1 MSSVAFDTHA
11 AANRFKRAG
20 FTEDQVEAL
29 VDVARATT
37 ALPDVSTLATKSDV
51 VRVEG
56 FMERL
61 ALNLTSLEGTVE
73 GLKAD
78 VEGLKTDVSGLK
90 ADVGDLKIDVG
101 ILKIDVGGL
110 KTDVGG
116 LKTDVGGLKTDVA
129 RLENNM
135 NRLEQGLKA
144 DIARSE
150 AKLEAR
156 ISSTQVQSLT
166 IMIAAMALTTTLGT
180 ALARLIR

>member
-51 VRVEG
+51 SRVEG
-56 FMERL
+56 AVERL
-61 ALNLTSLEGTVE
+61 RTDMDGLKGDVE

-78 VEGLKTDVSGLK
+78 VVVLK
-90 ADVGDLKIDVG
+90 ADVEDLKADVKVLKFDVAGLKIDVA
-101 ILKIDVGGL
+101 
-110 KTDVGG
+110 G

-129 RLENNM
+129 RLGNNM
-135 NRLEQGLKA
+135 NRLEQVLKA

>member
-29 VDVARATT
+29 VDVARETT
-37 ALPDVSTLATKSDV
+37 ALPDVSILATKADV
-51 VRVEG
+51 SRVEG
-56 FMERL
+56 AVGRL
-61 ALNLTSLEGTVE
+61 KTDVDGLKTDVE

-78 VEGLKTDVSGLK
+78 V
-90 ADVGDLKIDVG
+90 
-101 ILKIDVGGL
+101 GGL
-110 KTDVGG
+110 KTDM
-116 LKTDVGGLKTDVA
+116 A
-129 RLENNM
+129 RLESNVD
-135 NRLEQGLKA
+135 RLEQGLKA

-156 ISSTQVQSLT
+156 IASTQVQSLT

-180 ALARLIR
+180 ALAKLIR

>member
-29 VDVARATT
+29 VDVARETT

-51 VRVEG
+51 SRVEG
-56 FMERL
+56 SMERL

-78 VEGLKTDVSGLK
+78 VEGLK
-90 ADVGDLKIDVG
+90 ADVGS
-101 ILKIDVGGL
+101 
-110 KTDVGG
+110 

-135 NRLEQGLKA
+135 DRLEQVLKA

-156 ISSTQVQSLT
+156 IASTQVQSLT
-166 IMIAAMALTTTLGT
+166 IMIAAMALTTTLGA
-180 ALARLIR
+180 ALTKLIR

>member
-29 VDVARATT
+29 VEVARETT

-51 VRVEG
+51 ARVEVAV
-56 FMERL
+56 ERL
-61 ALNLTSLEGTVE
+61 RTDVD
-73 GLKAD
+73 GLKGD
-78 VEGLKTDVSGLK
+78 VEELKTDVKVLKIDVAGLKTDVAGLK
-90 ADVGDLKIDVG
+90 TDVAGLKTDVAG
-101 ILKIDVGGL
+101 LKTDVAGL

-116 LKTDVGGLKTDVA
+116 LKADVA
-129 RLENNM
+129 RLETNM
-135 NRLEQGLKA
+135 DRLERVLKA
-144 DIARSE
+144 DIARSA

-166 IMIAAMALTTTLGT
+166 IMIGAMALSTTLGA
-180 ALARLIR
+180 ALTKLIR